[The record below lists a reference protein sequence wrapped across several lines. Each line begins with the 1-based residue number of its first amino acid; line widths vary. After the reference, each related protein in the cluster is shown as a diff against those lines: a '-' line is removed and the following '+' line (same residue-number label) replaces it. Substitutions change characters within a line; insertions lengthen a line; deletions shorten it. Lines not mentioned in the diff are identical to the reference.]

1 MWTENIL
8 DTELFESNDL
18 TIIMWVPF
26 PSTPRNNANFQQ
38 EPAKKGT
45 DSYIISR
52 NVDGKHAEIFSEWKS
67 RLWSFS
73 ENVFVK
79 FLKPNLDGGSG
90 FFIVFE
96 FISTV
101 FRSYNDSI
109 TPSTGRI
116 MRWKKKMLNSLKP
129 NWGVTIEAYAIEFVT
144 DTHRQ
149 PTRHLLLQIGGKQF
163 YSYLVLTKL
172 VVSKKTD
179 TKERA

>member
-8 DTELFESNDL
+8 DTQLFESNDL

-90 FFIVFE
+90 FLLFSSLLALFSDLTMIQLHHQQGELWDGKKNVKLIKTKLRSDHRSLRYRVCHWHSQATHKTFI
-96 FISTV
+96 
-101 FRSYNDSI
+101 I
-109 TPSTGRI
+109 TNR
-116 MRWKKKMLNSLKP
+116 RE
-129 NWGVTIEAYAIEFVT
+129 TI
-144 DTHRQ
+144 
-149 PTRHLLLQIGGKQF
+149 LLLLSFNEISCQ
-163 YSYLVLTKL
+163 
-172 VVSKKTD
+172 
-179 TKERA
+179 

>member
-8 DTELFESNDL
+8 DTRLFESNDL

-90 FFIVFE
+90 FVLFSSLLALFSDLTMIQLHHQQGE
-96 FISTV
+96 LW
-101 FRSYNDSI
+101 D
-109 TPSTGRI
+109 G
-116 MRWKKKMLNSLKP
+116 KKNVK
-129 NWGVTIEAYAIEFVT
+129 
-144 DTHRQ
+144 
-149 PTRHLLLQIGGKQF
+149 
-163 YSYLVLTKL
+163 LTKTKL
-172 VVSKKTD
+172 RSDHRSLLYRVRHWHPQATHKTFII
-179 TKERA
+179 TNRREKIVLLPSFNEISCQ

>member
-8 DTELFESNDL
+8 DTQLFESNDL

-90 FFIVFE
+90 FLLFSSLLALFSDLTMIQLHHQQGE
-96 FISTV
+96 LW
-101 FRSYNDSI
+101 D
-109 TPSTGRI
+109 G
-116 MRWKKKMLNSLKP
+116 KKKMLNSLKP